1 MQKRIFDFY
10 EQKNFKALKNEL
22 SACNEVDIAEIFD
35 ECDSKMRVV
44 CFRLLPKDMAA
55 GVFVEL
61 DDDAQKQLIEQFSDS
76 ELSEVINEL
85 YVDDAADIIEEMP
98 ANVVRRIL
106 KQTEPEMR
114 KMINEVLKFPDD
126 SAGSIMNTE
135 FVTLKPH
142 MSVADALLHIR
153 KTGRDMETV
162 ATLYV
167 VTSKQ
172 RLLGIVDLGQLIF
185 ASPDTEVESLME
197 SSGIIKVQT
206 TDDQESV
213 ALLSQKYSLDVIPVV
228 DGENRLVGIVT
239 SPDLTAVLTEEA
251 TEDIEVMAAITPQ
264 ATPYLKQ
271 SVFSI
276 FKSRVPWLL
285 ILMLSATFTS
295 IIISSFE
302 NALAVIPILSAF
314 IPMLMGTGGNAGAQA
329 SATVIRGLSLE
340 EIRLRD
346 VFRVILKELRVSALC
361 GACLAV
367 AMFIKMLTLDR
378 LIMGSEVSALV
389 ALTVCITLFLT
400 VIFAKIIGGLL
411 PLFAK
416 RVGVDPA
423 VMASPFITTLTD
435 TITLLV
441 YFVIAINVLNI

>member
-1 MQKRIFDFY
+1 MQKRIFDFF
-10 EQKNFKALKNEL
+10 EQKNFKALKTEL
-22 SACNEVDIAEIFD
+22 SQCNEVDIAEIFD
-35 ECDSKMRVV
+35 ECDEKMRVL

-61 DDDAQKQLIEQFSDS
+61 DDDAQKKLIEQFSDK

-106 KQTEPEMR
+106 KHTEPQMR
-114 KMINEVLKFPDD
+114 KMINEILKFPED

-142 MSVADALLHIR
+142 MSVSDALSHIR

-185 ASPDTEVESLME
+185 ASPDTEIDELME
-197 SSGIIKVQT
+197 TAGLIKVQT

-213 ALLSQKYSLDVIPVV
+213 ALLSQKYSLDTIPVV
-228 DGENRLVGIVT
+228 DAENRLVGIVT
-239 SPDLTAVLTEEA
+239 SPDLMAVITEEA
-251 TEDIEVMAAITPQ
+251 AEDIEVMAAITPQ
-264 ATPYLKQ
+264 DTPYLRQ

-295 IIISSFE
+295 IIISNFE
-302 NALAVIPILSAF
+302 NALAVIPVLSAF

-329 SATVIRGLSLE
+329 SATIIRGLAIE

-367 AMFIKMLTLDR
+367 AMFIKMITVDR
-378 LIMGSEVSALV
+378 LIMGNEVSALV
-389 ALTVCITLFLT
+389 ALAVSATLFLT
-400 VIFAKIIGGLL
+400 VVFAKIIGGLL
-411 PLFAK
+411 PLLAK

-435 TITLLV
+435 TVTLLV
-441 YFVIAINVLNI
+441 YFVIAVNVLNI

>member
-1 MQKRIFDFY
+1 MQKRIFEFF
-10 EQKNFKALKNEL
+10 EQKNFKALKSEL
-22 SACNEVDIAEIFD
+22 SKCNEVDIAEILG
-35 ECDSKMRVV
+35 ECDNRMRVV

-61 DDDAQKQLIEQFSDS
+61 DEDAQKQLIDQFSDT
-76 ELSEVINEL
+76 ELSEVMNEL

-106 KQTEPEMR
+106 KQTDPEMR
-114 KMINEVLKFPDD
+114 KMINDVLKFPED

-142 MSVADALLHIR
+142 MNVGDALSHIR

-172 RLLGIVDLGQLIF
+172 RLIGIIELGELIF
-185 ASPDTEVESLME
+185 SSPETEIESIMD
-197 SSGIIKVQT
+197 SSGLIKVQT
-206 TDDQESV
+206 TDDRESV
-213 ALLSQKYSLDVIPVV
+213 VLVAQKYSLDTIPVV

-239 SPDLTAVLTEEA
+239 SPDLMAVITEEA
-251 TEDIEVMAAITPQ
+251 AEDIEVMAAITPQ
-264 ATPYLKQ
+264 DAPYLRQ

-295 IIISSFE
+295 IIISKFE
-302 NALAVIPILSAF
+302 NALSVIPILSAF

-346 VFRVILKELRVSALC
+346 VFSVLLKELRVSALC
-361 GACLAV
+361 GVCLAV

-378 LIMGSEVSALV
+378 LIMGGDVSVLV
-389 ALTVCITLFLT
+389 ALTVCFTLFLT

-435 TITLLV
+435 TVTLLV

>member
-10 EQKNFKALKNEL
+10 EQKNFKSLKNEL
-22 SACNEVDIAEIFD
+22 SSCNEVDVAEILG
-35 ECDSKMRVV
+35 ECDDKMRVV
-44 CFRLLPKDMAA
+44 CFRLLPKDMASR
-55 GVFVEL
+55 VFVEL
-61 DDDAQKQLIEQFSDS
+61 DDDAQMHLIEQFSDS
-76 ELSEVINEL
+76 ELSAVINEL

-106 KQTEPEMR
+106 KHTEPEMR

-135 FVTLKPH
+135 FVTLKPT
-142 MSVADALLHIR
+142 MTVSDALSHIR

-172 RLLGIVDLGQLIF
+172 RLLGIVELGDLIF
-185 ASPDTEVESLME
+185 ASPDTEIDELME
-197 SSGIIKVQT
+197 STGLIKVQT

-239 SPDLTAVLTEEA
+239 SPDLMAVITEEA
-251 TEDIEVMAAITPQ
+251 AEDIEVMAAITPQ
-264 ATPYLKQ
+264 ATPYLRQ
-271 SVFSI
+271 SVLSI

-295 IIISSFE
+295 IIISRFE
-302 NALAVIPILSAF
+302 NALAVIPVLSAF

-329 SATVIRGLSLE
+329 
-340 EIRLRD
+340 
-346 VFRVILKELRVSALC
+346 
-361 GACLAV
+361 
-367 AMFIKMLTLDR
+367 
-378 LIMGSEVSALV
+378 
-389 ALTVCITLFLT
+389 
-400 VIFAKIIGGLL
+400 
-411 PLFAK
+411 
-416 RVGVDPA
+416 
-423 VMASPFITTLTD
+423 
-435 TITLLV
+435 
-441 YFVIAINVLNI
+441 

>member
-1 MQKRIFDFY
+1 MQKRIFEFY

-22 SACNEVDIAEIFD
+22 SICNEVDIAEIFN
-35 ECDSKMRVV
+35 ECDSKMQAF
-44 CFRLLPKDMAA
+44 CFRLLPKDVAA

-61 DDDAQKQLIEQFSDS
+61 DEDAQKQLIDQLTDS
-76 ELSEVINEL
+76 ELSAVINEL

-106 KQTEPEMR
+106 KQTDPQMR
-114 KMINEVLKFPDD
+114 KMINDILKFPED

-142 MSVADALLHIR
+142 MSVSDALSHIR

-162 ATLYV
+162 AILYV
-167 VTSKQ
+167 VTPKQ
-172 RLLGIVDLGQLIF
+172 HLIGIVELGELIF
-185 ASPDTEVESLME
+185 ASPETEIESLMD
-197 SSGIIKVQT
+197 SAGLIKAQT
-206 TDDQESV
+206 TDDRESV

-228 DGENRLVGIVT
+228 DAENRLVGIVT
-239 SPDLTAVLTEEA
+239 SPDLMTVITEEA
-251 TEDIEVMAAITPQ
+251 AEDIEVMAAITPQ
-264 ATPYLKQ
+264 SVPYLRQ

-295 IIISSFE
+295 IIISKFE

-329 SATVIRGLSLE
+329 SATIIRGLSLE
-340 EIRLRD
+340 EINLRD

-361 GACLAV
+361 GACLAI
-367 AMFIKMLTLDR
+367 AMFIKMLTVDR
-378 LIMGSEVSALV
+378 LIMGTDVSVLV
-389 ALTVCITLFLT
+389 SLTVCFTLFLT

-411 PLFAK
+411 PIFAK

-435 TITLLV
+435 TVTLLV
-441 YFVIAINVLNI
+441 YFIIAINVLNI